1 MFSVLV
7 LIAKLITRCLFKYQS
22 TLVHTTH
29 SQECDL
35 YKYKVLQQINVYC
48 IGTKFYKINLLWLI
62 TYKFQSSC
70 QVFKNIQH
78 AYLKNQFFFKIYI
91 YIHLFIYFSLSPL
104 SRFQFLFYLKASS
117 TCR

>member
-1 MFSVLV
+1 MIFLFSFINMFSVLV

-48 IGTKFYKINLLWLI
+48 IGTKFYKINLL
-62 TYKFQSSC
+62 
-70 QVFKNIQH
+70 
-78 AYLKNQFFFKIYI
+78 
-91 YIHLFIYFSLSPL
+91 
-104 SRFQFLFYLKASS
+104 
-117 TCR
+117 